1 MTERTSQDLILWFF
15 LGLLLISL
23 VLLGWLLWPFISV
36 IIMGAVV
43 TGVFTPV
50 YRWISR
56 KLRPSLASL
65 ITCLLVFV
73 ILFVPIVFFVTVISG
88 EAYDLYLTAK
98 SEVLSDEIGNLLEES
113 RLTELVENSS
123 LLTRANEY
131 AAKFGIDMIPKFQQ
145 AVGDLAKKTGL
156 VIFENS
162 RAIASNIL
170 KFLFNFFLMLVV
182 TYYLLID
189 GGRLV
194 TFIVELSPL
203 PQDQDEKLL
212 RKFKDM
218 AGAILIGNGLGGI
231 IQGVLGGSVFALF
244 GLSSPFLWALIMA
257 FLAFLPIVGIGA
269 VFIPAAAFLF
279 LKGRIGAAIFFIIFY
294 ILLSGAVEYIAKPRL
309 VGKRVQMHTLLVFLS
324 IMGGLKLFGILG
336 IIYGPLVVT
345 GFLTLTDIYY
355 GSYRGI
361 VEHREALAGGDEG
374 LK

>member
-1 MTERTSQDLILWFF
+1 MAERTSRDFILWFF
-15 LGLLLISL
+15 LSLLLISL
-23 VLLGWLLWPFISV
+23 LLLGWLLWPFISV

-50 YRWISR
+50 YRWIAR
-56 KLRPSLASL
+56 KMKPSLASL
-65 ITCLLVFV
+65 ATCLLIFV

-98 SEVLSDEIGNLLEES
+98 SEVLSDEIGTLLEGS
-113 RLTELVENSS
+113 PLTELVEKNS
-123 LLTRANEY
+123 LITRANEY
-131 AAKFGIDMIPKFQQ
+131 AAKFGIDLSSTEFKK
-145 AVGDLAKKTGL
+145 AVRDLATKTGF
-156 VIFENS
+156 VIFENT

-212 RKFKDM
+212 QKFKDM

-231 IQGVLGGSVFALF
+231 VQGGLGGCVFALF
-244 GLSSPFLWALIMA
+244 GLSSPFLWGLIMA
-257 FLAFLPIVGIGA
+257 FLAFLPIVGIGV

-279 LKGRIGAAIFFIIFY
+279 LKGRIGAGIFFIVFY
-294 ILLSGAVEYIAKPRL
+294 VLVSGVIEYIAKPKL

-355 GSYRGI
+355 ANYRRI
-361 VEHREALAGGDEG
+361 VEHMDE
-374 LK
+374 